1 MGNPL
6 GKCSKNQ
13 VNEKIAI
20 NRFNY
25 LCTFWQHGRQGVPLK
40 DLREELEEEG
50 LTESIAPERLDELLR
65 RADQDGDK
73 RIRLGEF
80 VRMVSGSSNLYGLI
94 YS

>member
-1 MGNPL
+1 M
-6 GKCSKNQ
+6 
-13 VNEKIAI
+13 
-20 NRFNY
+20 
-25 LCTFWQHGRQGVPLK
+25 CTFWQHGRQGVPLK

-80 VRMVSGSSNLYGLI
+80 VRMVSGSSNRYELI
-94 YS
+94 YSLSIIIVHLIDNLYQFQVNIL

>member
-1 MGNPL
+1 M
-6 GKCSKNQ
+6 
-13 VNEKIAI
+13 
-20 NRFNY
+20 
-25 LCTFWQHGRQGVPLK
+25 CTFWQHGRQGVPLK

-80 VRMVSGSSNLYGLI
+80 VRMVSGSSNRYGLI
-94 YS
+94 YSLSIIIVHLIDNLYPFQVNIL